1 MNFTTPMIGTVTSTT
16 SLNVQEV
23 KAGLNFRFGGGQ

>member
-1 MNFTTPMIGTVTSTT
+1 MNFITPALGTVSSNT
-16 SLNVQEV
+16 SLNVQEI